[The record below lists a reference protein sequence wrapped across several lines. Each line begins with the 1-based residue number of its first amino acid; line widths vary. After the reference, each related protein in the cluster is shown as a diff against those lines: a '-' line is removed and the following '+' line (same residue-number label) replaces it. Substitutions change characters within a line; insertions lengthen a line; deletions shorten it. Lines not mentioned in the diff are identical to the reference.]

1 MSRKSV
7 TIFTE
12 IDLLERSYHN
22 ALEALKIAEA
32 ETERCKV
39 VVSEAKHNLDEANK
53 IKRMRNGVKLQR
65 GLDKLHMKIKEE
77 HEARLERIRIQDAA
91 EEAAEKAKKV
101 IERKQREIDAQL
113 ELGNLGPIKL
123 TPPRGGRRTRK
134 LRE

>member
-1 MSRKSV
+1 MSRKTV

-53 IKRMRNGVKLQR
+53 IQRTRNGVKLQR
-65 GLDKLHMKIKEE
+65 GLDKLHMKIKKE
-77 HEARLERIRIQDAA
+77 HEDSLERNRIKDAA
-91 EEAAEKAKKV
+91 EEARKV

-113 ELGNLGPIKL
+113 ELGSLGPIKL

-134 LRE
+134 VKK